1 MCDTERI
8 IMIMRYVYV
17 CDTFLKNE
25 YLNKLNNY
33 TKSNNTYIEEV
44 LELYRAKIRYEA
56 FREFCHNIDRILY
69 GWQ

>member
-1 MCDTERI
+1 MRDTERI

-17 CDTFLKNE
+17 CDSFLKDE
-25 YLNKLNNY
+25 YLNKLDNY
-33 TKSNNTYIEEV
+33 TKSNNTYIEEI

-56 FREFCHNIDRILY
+56 FKEFYHNIDRILY